1 MDPIAD
7 MFSTIMNAQVVTK
20 KQVSI
25 SIFSNLKFQI
35 LEILKREGFILDAKK
50 KGKDPKKKILID
62 LKYNEDGSSALS
74 SIKRISKPGRRVY
87 VQYTELKPVRSGYG
101 ISIISTSKGL
111 MTNKEAH
118 KQKIG
123 GEFIAEIW

>member
-7 MFSTIMNAQVVTK
+7 MFSTIMNAQAVAK
-20 KQVSI
+20 KQASI
-25 SIFSNLKFQI
+25 SPFSNLKFQI
-35 LEILKREGFILDAKK
+35 LEILKREGFISDAKK

-62 LKYNEDGSSALS
+62 LKYNEDGSSAVS

-111 MTNKEAH
+111 LTNKEAH

>member
-7 MFSTIMNAQVVTK
+7 MFSIIMNAQAVEK
-20 KQVSI
+20 KQAAVSP
-25 SIFSNLKFQI
+25 FSNLKFQI
-35 LEILKREGFILDAKK
+35 LGILKKEGFILDAKK
-50 KGKDPKKKILID
+50 KGKDPKKRILVD
-62 LKYNEDGSSALS
+62 LKYNEDGSSAVS

-87 VQYTELKPVRSGYG
+87 NQYQELKPVRSGYG

-111 MTNKEAH
+111 MTNKDAR

-123 GEFIAEIW
+123 GEVIAEVW

>member
-1 MDPIAD
+1 
-7 MFSTIMNAQVVTK
+7 
-20 KQVSI
+20 
-25 SIFSNLKFQI
+25 
-35 LEILKREGFILDAKK
+35 
-50 KGKDPKKKILID
+50 
-62 LKYNEDGSSALS
+62 LKYNEDGSSAVS

-111 MTNKEAH
+111 LTNKEAH

>member
-7 MFSTIMNAQVVTK
+7 MFSTIMNSQVVAK
-20 KQVSI
+20 KQVSL
-25 SIFSNLKFQI
+25 SPFSNLKFQI
-35 LEILKREGFILDAKK
+35 LEILKKEGFILDAKK

-74 SIKRISKPGRRVY
+74 SIKRVSKPGIRVY
-87 VQYTELKPVRSGYG
+87 VQYAELKPVRSGYG

-123 GEFIAEIW
+123 GEFIAKVW